1 MTGPLLDCIVIGG
14 GPAGLTAALYLARFR
29 RKVCVIDAGGSRAAW
44 IPVSHNQPLFPAGI
58 SGTEILGRMRE
69 HLTNLGTEILAD
81 KAITVARIDQGFL
94 VELTEETAAAR
105 TLLLATGVV
114 NHQPDMNTQIHRNA
128 VAAGLIRYCPICD
141 GFEAKD
147 QKIVVLG
154 RGNHGVREA
163 LFLRTYSRDVTLF
176 CDPSALDDCNSRQ
189 LVAAGISVI
198 EQPVA
203 CLTVDQAKILIQT
216 ASGACLRFDTLY
228 PALGSS
234 SNTDLFLS
242 LGGSLSSEGCIPVNS
257 HQMTNV
263 QGLCAA
269 GDVVQGLDQISVA
282 CGQAAI
288 AATAIHNRLRDL
300 DGFGDP

>member
-1 MTGPLLDCIVIGG
+1 MTNPLLDCIVICG

-29 RKVCVIDAGGSRAAW
+29 RTVCVIDAGESRAGW

-58 SGTEILGRMRE
+58 SGAEILGRMRE
-69 HLTNLGTEILAD
+69 HLTLLGTEILSD
-81 KAITVARIDQGFL
+81 KAIALARIDQGFL
-94 VELTEETAAAR
+94 VELAEQAAAAR

-114 NHQPDMNTQIHRNA
+114 NHRPDMDAQLHRDA

-154 RGNHGVREA
+154 RGPHGVREA
-163 LFLRTYSRDVTLF
+163 LFLRTYSQDVTLF
-176 CDPSALDDCNSRQ
+176 CDPSALDDRGMGQ
-189 LVAAGISVI
+189 LAAAGISLI

-203 CLTVDQAKILIQT
+203 CLTIDQARIVIET
-216 ASGACLRFDTLY
+216 ASGPCLRFDTLY

-242 LGGSLSSEGCIPVNS
+242 SGGSLSSEGCIPVNS

-263 QGLCAA
+263 QGLYAA

-288 AATAIHNRLRDL
+288 AATAVHNRLRDL
-300 DGFGDP
+300 DGLGDP